1 VALRV
6 TAFEGRHSIQTRPR
20 SYPQGR
26 LAAAAKA
33 ICKHAPIYK
42 ISAFQ
47 VAGGSRWYRDLG
59 GIKLVEKL
67 ASHLQN
73 IRVSGCM
80 AEQSTFARRMMAQ
93 KLMAEKRDDPFSDS
107 RFFAGKMRPSMD
119 DIENPTRLSDMA
131 GPAYGAAATGSLFAP
146 GAGIADVMGYAPDP
160 MQSGQMLPSFGENIG
175 QGNYLD
181 AGFQTLGAAGDV
193 ALAAGAVFPPAL
205 PGAVAL
211 GTMLKAPR
219 AARVAGAVDVAADA
233 AKTDPNQAAGA
244 AMEAAQAR
252 YFETGK
258 FEPPTAENP
267 VSIVPPTPDEPG
279 IIAFHGSGADFDE
292 FRLEMIGTG
301 EGAQAYGYGL
311 YFTDSEDIAKF
322 YRESISRG
330 KSGIPQSVPDNPE
343 DIAGNLALDINFNKG
358 VFGDTKQLQINSS
371 DPDYD
376 FYIETL
382 NDNAV
387 GTTQAGAGKT
397 FEFTDGSIIS
407 LLDETMPVFNGK
419 ALDSVYTSDV
429 QDVFGAE
436 IADIAQRAKDMGM
449 PGTLEELTDDV
460 TTVLS
465 QLGQGLG
472 SKRDMSMAVE
482 SLAPSYQGPPSRFKT
497 IYNQFIEPK
506 STIETTST
514 VTELGSKK
522 GKMYKVGLA
531 PKPDELLD
539 YDKSLRQQPQFLEAL
554 KPLYDE
560 FGVAETSD
568 VGTFFEVVK
577 NTKRTDNLP
586 SGITPQGLS
595 ERLAAAGIPGIKY
608 RAAGSRATSTA
619 DEAVERNYVI
629 FDDKAVNIL
638 EKYGIAGPVLVTGAV
653 VGASKAGNDN
663 EDSGSIL
670 PDAGII

>member
-1 VALRV
+1 V
-6 TAFEGRHSIQTRPR
+6 TLT
-20 SYPQGR
+20 
-26 LAAAAKA
+26 
-33 ICKHAPIYK
+33 
-42 ISAFQ
+42 
-47 VAGGSRWYRDLG
+47 AG
-59 GIKLVEKL
+59 
-67 ASHLQN
+67 A
-73 IRVSGCM
+73 
-80 AEQSTFARRMMAQ
+80 
-93 KLMAEKRDDPFSDS
+93 
-107 RFFAGKMRPSMD
+107 
-119 DIENPTRLSDMA
+119 
-131 GPAYGAAATGSLFAP
+131 
-146 GAGIADVMGYAPDP
+146 DP
-160 MQSGQMLPSFGENIG
+160 M
-175 QGNYLD
+175 
-181 AGFQTLGAAGDV
+181 
-193 ALAAGAVFPPAL
+193 PAIDKGL
-205 PGAVAL
+205 SAMG
-211 GTMLKAPR
+211 R
-219 AARVAGAVDVAADA
+219 AFDD
-233 AKTDPNQAAGA
+233 
-244 AMEAAQAR
+244 AQAR
-252 YFETGK
+252 YFEQGK

-267 VSIVPPTPDEPG
+267 VSIVPPTETEPG

-322 YRESISRG
+322 YRDTISRG

-531 PKPDELLD
+531 PKPDDLLD
-539 YDKSLRQQPQFLEAL
+539 YDLPLSQQPKMLELIDDVHGDSEIIIQQAGLDPATATGGDFVKALGGIGTEQGARAASEFLA
-554 KPLYDE
+554 K
-560 FGVAETSD
+560 
-568 VGTFFEVVK
+568 
-577 NTKRTDNLP
+577 
-586 SGITPQGLS
+586 
-595 ERLAAAGIPGIKY
+595 AGIPGIKY
-608 RAAGSRATSTA
+608 RAAGSRGAATA
-619 DEAVERNYVI
+619 DEAAERNYVI
-629 FDDKAVNIL
+629 FDDKAVKIL
-638 EKYGIAGPVLVTGAV
+638 EKYGIAGPVAVTT
-653 VGASKAGNDN
+653 VGVKSSQDNDDTVANAS
-663 EDSGSIL
+663 EL
-670 PDAGII
+670 